1 MVSGVRA
8 TLARSSRQLVSEQE
22 VTWMGTLIAKKY
34 PTSLFAKA
42 ADHTY
47 VECGTGAKGWGCWG
61 GKAGGNAFRQGTGST
76 ARAAAIA
83 QPNEKAGI
91 RCYLVNGVCHQAANR
106 ILIPTGIT
114 VLGARGYQLSQL
126 MYGTYGRLG
135 AFPCRSPFHQ
145 HPGVGGDLP
154 ECAVAGAGE
163 ANGGEDETAAYDVDE
178 DEAALNASVLE
189 LYSGFAP
196 LFADEVEPASY
207 AEAEEFDVEHFRV
220 VLEHRLDGSDASGQ
234 AGLLGVRRET
244 SERQIYLESQF
255 ANESLDPAAFVDATN
270 GITLTFQ
277 VELAR
282 SLSDAAYEKLVGLP
296 KDEPIVLADPEI
308 ADTVRAE

>member
-1 MVSGVRA
+1 MVSGVWA
-8 TLARSSRQLVSEQE
+8 TLARSSRQLAIEQE

-61 GKAGGNAFRQGTGST
+61 GKAGGSAFRQGTGST
-76 ARAAAIA
+76 AQAAAIA

-126 MYGTYGRLG
+126 LYGTYGRLG
-135 AFPCRSPFHQ
+135 VFPCRSPFHQ

-163 ANGGEDETAAYDVDE
+163 ANGGEDETAASGMDETAAYDVDE

-189 LYSGFAP
+189 LYSGFARS
-196 LFADEVEPASY
+196 FADRVEPASY
-207 AEAEEFDVEHFRV
+207 AEAEEFDVEHFRL
-220 VLEHRLDGSDASGQ
+220 VLEHRTRRRRRLWRGRP
-234 AGLLGVRRET
+234 AG
-244 SERQIYLESQF
+244 
-255 ANESLDPAAFVDATN
+255 
-270 GITLTFQ
+270 
-277 VELAR
+277 
-282 SLSDAAYEKLVGLP
+282 
-296 KDEPIVLADPEI
+296 
-308 ADTVRAE
+308 AEA